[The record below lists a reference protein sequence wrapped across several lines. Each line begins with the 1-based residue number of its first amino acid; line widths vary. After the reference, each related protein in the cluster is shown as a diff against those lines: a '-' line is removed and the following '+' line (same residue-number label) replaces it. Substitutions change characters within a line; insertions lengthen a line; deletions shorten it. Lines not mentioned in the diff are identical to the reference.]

1 MRRGFE
7 EVGGEGEGK
16 YAAAEG
22 GSVQWTDL
30 DITNL
35 YITKSLV

>member
-16 YAAAEG
+16 YVVAEG
-22 GSVQWTDL
+22 GPVQWNL

-35 YITKSLV
+35 YITQSSV

>member
-16 YAAAEG
+16 YVAAEG
-22 GSVQWTDL
+22 ESVQWTDL

-35 YITKSLV
+35 YVTKSSV